1 MKLFELKLRLIAPLV
16 VVCCFVCLGSQSLQ
30 AQQTISYPN
39 FSSSAGIQTN
49 GNAAVT
55 SNGMEVQVLRL
66 TPNTVD
72 QVGSAW
78 YADPLSLSQGFST
91 TFQFQLT
98 QPNSFGAADGFA
110 FVIQN
115 GAFPNGKSGSLAVGD
130 PATSGG
136 GGIGFQGLT
145 HSVAIEFDT
154 YCNTQNS
161 DTCAP
166 NDFST
171 DNEVGVLNCGAS
183 ANSAIHSGTGSCG
196 IAQVASPTIALADG
210 LVHTAVITYRPPDC
224 SSDCSGTLTITLDGH
239 AVLTQDFNLAS
250 LGLDI
255 NQDAFVGFTA
265 ATGFGAENHDILSWS
280 FTANENE
287 TETAT
292 LGPPG
297 TPTTL
302 TFNTDTFKI
311 TGQNNQGG
319 EQLTVTAFPVPKSSF
334 PSLHGFSNETC
345 VPYRDYS
352 SAAGVD
358 TCVEFQATCLTASG
372 MTCNFIYQLAI
383 SYDLPADLPAIGGPD
398 FLVAHGQPCP
408 LTTDSTVQSIFLSY
422 TVLRHDPTTR
432 GGSLGPSCF
441 VTTYTPTATPITT
454 GGVSV
459 NGYFVGFQPPIQN
472 PPVVNPW
479 EEFGREFIPI
489 PLIWQEFATDNT
501 LVKNPRFFSF
511 CSPGTP
517 LANCPANSVA
527 LQFVPIDCTT
537 HAATGPA
544 TRANALFNFVVF
556 NPFNNTF
563 VVFALPSRSFDDTCQ
578 ELQLVITGTG
588 SVQSKHTA
596 LFKFN

>member
-55 SNGMEVQVLRL
+55 SNGTVQVLRL
-66 TPNTVD
+66 TPNTVG

-78 YADPLSLSQGFST
+78 YAATLPLSQGFST
-91 TFQFQLT
+91 TFKFQLT
-98 QPNSFGAADGFA
+98 QPAGIGAGDGFA

-130 PATSGG
+130 PTSGG
-136 GGIGFQGLT
+136 GAIGFQGLT
-145 HSVAIEFDT
+145 HSLAIEFDT
-154 YCNTQNS
+154 FCNPENF
-161 DTCAP
+161 DTCA
-166 NDFST
+166 NDFSS
-171 DNEVGVLNCGAS
+171 DNEVGVLSCGAG
-183 ANSAIHSGTGSCG
+183 ANSSIHSSDGGCG
-196 IAQVASPTIALADG
+196 IAHVASPIALADG
-210 LVHTAVITYRPPDC
+210 QVHTAVITYTPPDC
-224 SSDCSGTLTITLDGH
+224 GDCSGTLAITLDGLP
-239 AVLTQDFNLAS
+239 VLTQNFDLAS
-250 LGLDI
+250 LGLDS

-265 ATGFGAENHDILSWS
+265 ATGAGTENHDILSWN
-280 FTANENE
+280 FTANQNAQ
-287 TETAT
+287 TQTVT

-302 TFNTDTFKI
+302 TFNTDTYKI

-319 EQLTVTAFPVPKSSF
+319 EQLTVTAFLVPKSSF
-334 PSLHGFSNETC
+334 PSLNGFSNETC

-352 SAAGVD
+352 MAAGVD
-358 TCVEFQATCLTASG
+358 TCVEFQATCVTASG
-372 MTCNFIYQLAI
+372 GACNFIYQLAI

-422 TVLRHDPTTR
+422 TVDRHDPTTK
-432 GGSLGPSCF
+432 GGSRGPSCF